1 MVKQHPCLRGEFAAH
16 WEKPQSSG
24 LHLNQHMV
32 LSGALGPVSELHV
45 YRGNKFYPQTYVCC
59 FRTCTGCLQKCQGT
73 RKRCERIQA
82 ILIEIPNVQP
92 WVRHLCLNFDGIQG
106 QKQRRAIN
114 QWGWQG
120 VTFILLG
127 GSEMK
132 TAHVIGRHSKRHCSN
147 ALAKLLLE
155 VSEGAKD
162 GNN

>member
-1 MVKQHPCLRGEFAAH
+1 MIKGCLCLWGELAAH

-24 LHLNQHMV
+24 LHLNQCPEQEHWDLFWSCMYTEGINSSDKLRSAIFLLVHDAFRNAKV
-32 LSGALGPVSELHV
+32 LGKDV
-45 YRGNKFYPQTYVCC
+45 
-59 FRTCTGCLQKCQGT
+59 
-73 RKRCERIQA
+73 ERIQV
-82 ILIEIPNVQP
+82 IFIQIPNAQP
-92 WVRHLCLNFDGIQG
+92 WVRHLCLDFDGIQG
-106 QKQRRAIN
+106 QRRAIN
-114 QWGWQG
+114 KWGWQG

-132 TAHVIGRHSKRHCSN
+132 TAHVIGRHSKRHQRN

>member
-1 MVKQHPCLRGEFAAH
+1 MVKQCPCLWGEFELTERIHKAVDGTLTNTWSWA
-16 WEKPQSSG
+16 
-24 LHLNQHMV
+24 
-32 LSGALGPVSELHV
+32 GALGNVLEPHI
-45 YRGNKFYPQTYVCC
+45 YRGNKFYRQTYVCC
-59 FRTCTGCLQKCQGT
+59 FPTCTWCLQNCQGT
-73 RKRCERIQA
+73 RKRQGTQL
-82 ILIEIPNVQP
+82 ILIQIPNVQA
-92 WVRHLCLNFDGIQG
+92 WVRHLCLDFDGIQG

-132 TAHVIGRHSKRHCSN
+132 TAYVIGRHSKRHWSN

-162 GNN
+162 GYN